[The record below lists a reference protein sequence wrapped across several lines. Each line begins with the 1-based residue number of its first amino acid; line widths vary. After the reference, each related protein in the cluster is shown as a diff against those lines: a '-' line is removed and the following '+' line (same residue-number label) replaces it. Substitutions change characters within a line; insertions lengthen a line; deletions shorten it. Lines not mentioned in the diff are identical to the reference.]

1 MTITLFE
8 NFRALF
14 YAPFYAA
21 HALGVYEDEGLDVV
35 LSGGD
40 SPAVTATSLLSGEA
54 DVSWGGPMRVLYT
67 YETTP
72 DCDLVAFCEVVTRDP
87 FYLIGNRPNPDFKF
101 ADLTDMRISTV
112 SEVPTPWLCLQDDL
126 RRSGIDPNS
135 LSRVDNNTMA
145 ESEAALRA
153 GDFDAIQVFE
163 PHVSQ
168 LLDDDAGFV
177 WYAAAN
183 RGPTSYTTFYTT
195 RNALTEKRDDL
206 LAMTRAM
213 YRTQKWL
220 HAHSAQE
227 FAELIKSF
235 FPDLPLTVLAAAI
248 DRYKALGIWGAN
260 PRHAQIGFDRLDTA
274 LRSGGLIKRG
284 ATYAQCMDTSLADAV
299 ITKDPPPAYF
309 KSLDTVDYH
318 E

>member
-35 LSGGD
+35 LSGGE
-40 SPAVTATSLLSGEA
+40 SPSVTATSLLSGAA

-67 YETTP
+67 YETQP

-87 FYLIGNRPNPDFKF
+87 FYLIGNRPRPDFQF

-112 SEVPTPWLCLQDDL
+112 SEVPTPWLCLQDDI
-126 RRSGIDPNS
+126 RRAGIDPDS
-135 LSRVDNNTMA
+135 LSRVDANTMA
-145 ESEAALRA
+145 ENEAALRA
-153 GDFDAIQVFE
+153 GEFDAIQVFE
-163 PHVSQ
+163 PYVSQ
-168 LLDDDAGFV
+168 LLDDGVGFV

-195 RNALTEKRDDL
+195 RLALTEKRDEL

-213 YRTQKWL
+213 QRTQKWL

-227 FAELIKSF
+227 FAATVKPF
-235 FPDLPLTVLAAAI
+235 FPDLPMAVLSAAI
-248 DRYKALGIWGAN
+248 DRYKALGIWGEN
-260 PRHAQIGFDRLDTA
+260 PRHARVGFDRLDA
-274 LRSGGLIKRG
+274 AMRSAGFIERG
-284 ATYAQCMDTSLADAV
+284 ATYEQCMDTSLAEA
-299 ITKDPPPAYF
+299 IIKEDPP
-309 KSLDTVDYH
+309 SV
-318 E
+318 

>member
-8 NFRALF
+8 NFRAVF

-21 HALGVYEDEGLDVV
+21 HALGVYEKEGLDVV

-67 YETTP
+67 YESQP

-87 FYLIGNRPNPDFKF
+87 FYLIGARPSSDFKLSDL
-101 ADLTDMRISTV
+101 ADLKMASV

-126 RRSGIDPNS
+126 RRAGLDP
-135 LSRVDNNTMA
+135 SRLKRCDTNTMA
-145 ESEAALRA
+145 EHEAALRT
-153 GDFDAIQVFE
+153 GEFDVIQVFE
-163 PHVSQ
+163 PYVSR
-168 LLDDDAGFV
+168 LLDDGAGFV
-177 WYAAAN
+177 WRAAAD

-195 RNALTEKRDDL
+195 RQALTDKRDDL

-220 HAHSAQE
+220 RSRTAPE
-227 FAELIKSF
+227 IAEVIASF
-235 FPDLPLTVLAAAI
+235 FPDLPLPLLTAAI
-248 DRYKALGIWGAN
+248 DRYKRLGIWGKN
-260 PRHAQIGFDRLDTA
+260 PKHAQIGFDRLDGA
-274 LRSGGLIKRG
+274 LRSGGLITRG
-284 ATYAQCMDTSLADAV
+284 ASYQHCIDTSLAEAV
-299 ITKDPPPAYF
+299 IAEDPPSA
-309 KSLDTVDYH
+309 
-318 E
+318 